1 MSDINTNTRRVRLTI
16 TSRHKVIEPEKMG
29 RYASLF
35 EMTPAEDYDDDE
47 LAPEDYPDEM
57 NDALREIRAQN
68 GEYEDDG
75 GEDDDV
81 FEEIFRRVGELAE
94 MMKME
99 DDPDADAV
107 RFCTEATLRE
117 REDGVIEI
125 EYVEDESMDD
135 TVTVILYDGK
145 NPDAVTIL
153 HNGSVMSSLVCERR
167 RRHISVYST
176 PVMPL
181 EVAVYTRTLEG
192 GFTADGGEMEL
203 DYIVEL
209 RGMDVQRTVMKI
221 RADVMD

>member
-1 MSDINTNTRRVRLTI
+1 MTRRVRLTI
-16 TSRHKVIEPEKMG
+16 TSRHRVLEPEKMG
-29 RYASLF
+29 KFASLF
-35 EMTPAEDYDDDE
+35 ADAPEYEEDE
-47 LAPEDYPDEM
+47 IAPEDYPDEM

-75 GEDDDV
+75 GEDEDGV
-81 FEEIFRRVGELAE
+81 LEELFRRVNEFAE
-94 MMKME
+94 KMKME

-107 RFCTEATLRE
+107 KFCTEAELRV

-125 EYVEDESMDD
+125 EYTEDESMDN
-135 TVTVILYDGK
+135 TTTVISYDTR

-153 HNGSVMSSLVCERR
+153 HNGSVMSSLICERR

-176 PVMPL
+176 PIMPL

-209 RGMDVQRTVMKI
+209 RGMDVQRTVMRI
-221 RADVMD
+221 RADVIG

>member
-1 MSDINTNTRRVRLTI
+1 MSDINMNTRRVRLTI
-16 TSRHKVIEPEKMG
+16 TSRHKVLEPEKMG
-29 RYASLF
+29 KFASLF
-35 EMTPAEDYDDDE
+35 ADAPEYEDDGE
-47 LAPEDYPDEM
+47 IAPEDFPDEM

-68 GEYEDDG
+68 GEFEDDG
-75 GEDDDV
+75 GEDDV
-81 FEEIFRRVGELAE
+81 LEELFRRVSEFTEA
-94 MMKME
+94 MKME
-99 DDPDADAV
+99 DDPDADAIK
-107 RFCTEATLRE
+107 FCTEAALRE

-125 EYVEDESMDD
+125 EYSEDESMDD
-135 TVTVILYDGK
+135 TLTEILYDPK
-145 NPDAVTIL
+145 NPEAVTIL

-181 EVAVYTRTLEG
+181 EVAVYTRALNG

-221 RADVMD
+221 RADVI